1 MKQQVLDIYCDT
13 DLLRQ
18 SRRRLLGRTC
28 WLLSAGP
35 DFARMKP
42 VDAIEA
48 EEPTHQA
55 WLERAQPALS
65 NVTVGSQNCFA
76 LLGYKPGTP

>member
-1 MKQQVLDIYCDT
+1 MKQQVLDIYYDT

-18 SRRRLLGRTC
+18 SGRRLLARTC

-35 DFARMKP
+35 GFSQMKP

-48 EEPTHQA
+48 DEPTHQA

-65 NVTVGSQNCFA
+65 KVAVGSQNCFA
-76 LLGYKPGTP
+76 LLGYKPGAP

>member
-18 SRRRLLGRTC
+18 SGRRILQE
-28 WLLSAGP
+28 S
-35 DFARMKP
+35 RMKP

-76 LLGYKPGTP
+76 LLGYKPETP

>member
-1 MKQQVLDIYCDT
+1 
-13 DLLRQ
+13 
-18 SRRRLLGRTC
+18 
-28 WLLSAGP
+28 
-35 DFARMKP
+35 MKP

-65 NVTVGSQNCFA
+65 KVAVGSQNCFA
-76 LLGYKPGTP
+76 LLGYKPGAP